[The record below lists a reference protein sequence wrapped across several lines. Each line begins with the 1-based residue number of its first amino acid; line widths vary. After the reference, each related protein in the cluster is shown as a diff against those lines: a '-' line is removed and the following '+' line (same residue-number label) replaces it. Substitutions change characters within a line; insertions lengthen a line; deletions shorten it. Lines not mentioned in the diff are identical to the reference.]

1 MPPPVALL
9 FSMAEGT
16 TKVLEGP
23 NRTGWFI
30 VHLSK
35 INRRDASKVPELMA
49 ATQQQLGQVMADEYG
64 RQLVAALK
72 VEANVK
78 RNPEA
83 IKRVK
88 DQLTGRNRE
97 N

>member
-1 MPPPVALL
+1 
-9 FSMAEGT
+9 
-16 TKVLEGP
+16 
-23 NRTGWFI
+23 
-30 VHLSK
+30 
-35 INRRDASKVPELMA
+35 
-49 ATQQQLGQVMADEYG
+49 MADEYG
-64 RQLVAALK
+64 RQLLAALK